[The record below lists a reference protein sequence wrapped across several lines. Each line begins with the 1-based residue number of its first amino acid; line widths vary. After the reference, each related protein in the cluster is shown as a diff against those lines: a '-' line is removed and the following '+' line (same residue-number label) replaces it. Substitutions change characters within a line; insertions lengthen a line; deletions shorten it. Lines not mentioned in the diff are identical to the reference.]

1 MKLRTAF
8 TSSALAATAALFAS
22 GCATTSAD
30 QPQTLTSCELSP
42 VSRVEL
48 DYSVPIRAACANY
61 DLTTP
66 GFAFDVDAPGD
77 EASTQLDALATCIR
91 AEPTVDVMLV
101 GPGDT
106 LWQQLVRRGVPA
118 DRIWTRSRSTY
129 AVSEWQQDDPGLRRV
144 SVTIA
149 PRSLMLAEVDF
160 AGTTASGLETAPR

>member
-1 MKLRTAF
+1 MKPSTLFTAAL
-8 TSSALAATAALFAS
+8 TAALAA
-22 GCATTSAD
+22 GCATAPETST
-30 QPQTLTSCELSP
+30 QVTSCELSP

-61 DLTTP
+61 ELTTP
-66 GFAFDVDAPGD
+66 GFAFDVDAPD
-77 EASTQLDALATCIR
+77 ATAATELDALATCIR

-106 LWQQLVRRGVPA
+106 VWQQLVRRGVPS

-129 AVSEWQQDDPGLRRV
+129 AVAEWSGEDPGLRRV

-149 PRSLMLAEVDF
+149 PRSMMLAEVDF
-160 AGTTASGLETAPR
+160 TGTTASTLETAPR